1 MFAAQTTPRRP
12 PFCAKT
18 DEEAQYYPF
27 QYRLNVRILL
37 LRRLL
42 ASGW

>member
-1 MFAAQTTPRRP
+1 MTARRP
-12 PFCAKT
+12 HFCAET

-27 QYRLNVRILL
+27 QYRLNARTLL